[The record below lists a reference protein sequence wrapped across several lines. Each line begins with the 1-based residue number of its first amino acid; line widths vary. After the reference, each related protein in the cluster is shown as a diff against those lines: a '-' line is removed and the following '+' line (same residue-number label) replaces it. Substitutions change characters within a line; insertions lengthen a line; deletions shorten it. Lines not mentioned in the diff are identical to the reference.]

1 MSIRSL
7 CTLSERKFQD
17 IPVLLK
23 GATFVAE
30 QAPSTDEPITGGE
43 IYANHTGAAD
53 SRGHVEP
60 EMTELVGYPGSRFLL
75 MQREF
80 RVAMQVHVER
90 FDLRVDAIDLVFG
103 RRTPGI
109 SGKQRRN

>member
-1 MSIRSL
+1 MACISEAGLLRHRKSIEFGTDHDRRARA
-7 CTLSERKFQD
+7 TLQ
-17 IPVLLK
+17 
-23 GATFVAE
+23 
-30 QAPSTDEPITGGE
+30 
-43 IYANHTGAAD
+43 YANHTGAAD

-90 FDLRVDAIDLVFG
+90 FDLWVDAIDLVFG

>member
-1 MSIRSL
+1 
-7 CTLSERKFQD
+7 
-17 IPVLLK
+17 
-23 GATFVAE
+23 
-30 QAPSTDEPITGGE
+30 
-43 IYANHTGAAD
+43 
-53 SRGHVEP
+53 
-60 EMTELVGYPGSRFLL
+60 MTELVGYPGSRFLL

-109 SGKQRRN
+109 SGKQWVSWRPRVGIKARSTQGGIIGPRDGKLCL